1 MIPGSRDMNHWFSPL
16 LAIVFL
22 SFLHAASLLLFP
34 FLLLIPASSVIL
46 VSVFPSLR
54 GMGSREGW

>member
-1 MIPGSRDMNHWFSPL
+1 MNHWFSPL

-34 FLLLIPASSVIL
+34 FLLLIPASSVML